1 MADDTIDL
9 LKNYLLLEPDGAA
22 VLLPGGVD
30 FWSQLMSGDAT
41 DSGIRRLMGS
51 EKGRLLSTLSMGADW
66 TNWEMHPA
74 GDEILFMLEGKATFV
89 LELSDGL
96 KEVALGA
103 GRLLVIPQGVW
114 HTAKVSEP
122 ARLLAITAG
131 SGTQHR
137 PAKVKRS

>member
-1 MADDTIDL
+1 MANGTIDL
-9 LKNYLLLEPDGAA
+9 FKNYLLVEPDGTTA
-22 VLLPGGVD
+22 LLPGGGD
-30 FWSQLMSGDAT
+30 FWSQLMSGNAT
-41 DSGIRRLMGS
+41 DPGIRRLMGS
-51 EKGRLLSTLSMGADW
+51 EKGRLLSASSMGADW

-89 LELSDGL
+89 LDLADGL
-96 KEVALGA
+96 REVALNS

-137 PAKVKRS
+137 PV